1 MLLHVKNVISRIRI
15 IIVLSKEICSNI
27 SKLNL
32 NITKLMPEKLKTVFT
47 FYNKVSFTY
56 SNCQTRNLNCR

>member
-1 MLLHVKNVISRIRI
+1 MLLHVKNVISRIRT

-56 SNCQTRNLNCR
+56 SNCQTRNLICR

>member
-1 MLLHVKNVISRIRI
+1 MLLHVKNVISRIRT

-47 FYNKVSFTY
+47 FYNKVSLLIVIAKRET
-56 SNCQTRNLNCR
+56 

>member
-47 FYNKVSFTY
+47 FYNKVLLIVIAKRET
-56 SNCQTRNLNCR
+56 